1 MNTSIIT
8 NGLPLLLQ
16 GAGITLLI
24 TVVSLILGT
33 IVGYFFCLMRM
44 SHNKIISGIAFI
56 YIWIFRGIPL
66 LILLFLLY
74 YATPF
79 GIRLTAIQ
87 AALIALT
94 LNSAAYNA
102 EYIRSGML
110 AVKKGQIEA
119 AEAIGLTPFQ
129 VMMRIRIPQV
139 IRIIIPPYISNATS
153 FLKQTAQVSVITVP
167 DLMMNA
173 KNLYA
178 STYSPMETLGA
189 AAVLYLIMTSLLM
202 ILQSWSEKKL
212 KISQNNS

>member
-1 MNTSIIT
+1 MDTSIII
-8 NGLPLLLQ
+8 NGFPLLIK
-16 GAGITLLI
+16 GAAVTLLI
-24 TVVSLILGT
+24 TIVSLILGT
-33 IVGYFFCLMRM
+33 VLGYFLCLMRM
-44 SHNKIISGIAFI
+44 SYNKFLSSISFI

-66 LILLFLLY
+66 LILLFLFY
-74 YATPF
+74 YAAPF
-79 GIRLTAIQ
+79 DIKFSAIQ

-94 LNSAAYNA
+94 LNVAAYKA

-129 VMMRIRIPQV
+129 VMVRIRIPQV

-178 STYSPMETLGA
+178 STYSPVETLGF
-189 AAVLYLIMTSLLM
+189 AAVLYLFMTSLLM
-202 ILQSWSEKKL
+202 LLQAWSEKKL
-212 KISQNNS
+212 NIAQNNR

>member
-1 MNTSIIT
+1 M
-8 NGLPLLLQ
+8 Q
-16 GAGITLLI
+16 GAALTLLI
-24 TVVSLILGT
+24 TIVSLILGT
-33 IVGYFFCLMRM
+33 GLGYLLCLMRM
-44 SHNKIISGIAFI
+44 AHNKVVSGIAFI
-56 YIWIFRGIPL
+56 YIWLFRGIPL
-66 LILLFLLY
+66 LILLFLFY

-79 GIRLTAIQ
+79 DIRLTAIQ

-119 AEAIGLTPFQ
+119 AEAIGLTPIQ
-129 VMMRIRIPQV
+129 VMMRIKIPQV
-139 IRIIIPPYISNATS
+139 VRIIIPPYISNATS

-178 STYSPMETLGA
+178 STYSPIETLGV
-189 AAVLYLIMTSLLM
+189 AAVLYLFMTSLLM

-212 KISQNNS
+212 NISHNNK